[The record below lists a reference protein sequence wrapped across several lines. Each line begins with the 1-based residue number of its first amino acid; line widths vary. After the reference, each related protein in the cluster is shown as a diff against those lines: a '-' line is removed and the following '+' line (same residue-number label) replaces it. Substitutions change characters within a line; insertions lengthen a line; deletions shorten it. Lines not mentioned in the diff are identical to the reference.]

1 LVIKTTNYFTGIAE
15 NIADLIHRIWT
26 NQPWFKKFL
35 EDMAE
40 IAAGVVIGAAVA
52 TFITSGGW
60 IAILAAGAIS
70 AGMNHYDDKII
81 IEAGDKF

>member
-1 LVIKTTNYFTGIAE
+1 
-15 NIADLIHRIWT
+15 
-26 NQPWFKKFL
+26 
-35 EDMAE
+35 MAE

-70 AGMNHYDDKII
+70 AGMNHYADKII